1 MEFNELKSN
10 WKESSGTSKSQ
21 SELKIMTSIKS
32 NSKLKRI
39 RLKLIIEST
48 LLTLFLFSFYT
59 MLDGNT
65 KPIWLNILLGFSI
78 LLFIINGI
86 TGFLTLNN
94 PINGINLKESIE
106 TFLIKLKKLSIM
118 SIVCSLLFGGT
129 LILFLTDSVNLNQN
143 KYFLLIG
150 MIITLVIVVYFSY
163 RNWNYRINRIENVI
177 KELNVNQE

>member
-21 SELKIMTSIKS
+21 TELKIMTSIKS

-65 KPIWLNILLGFSI
+65 KPIWLNVLLGFSI

-86 TGFLTLNN
+86 IGYLTLHN
-94 PINGINLKESIE
+94 PIKGMNLKISIE
-106 TFLIKLKKLSIM
+106 TFLTKLKRLSIM
-118 SIVCSLLFGGT
+118 SIASSLFFGVS
-129 LILFLTDSVNLNQN
+129 LILFLTSTIDLIQN
-143 KYFLLIG
+143 KYLILIG
-150 MIITLVIVVYFSY
+150 MIITLLVAIYFSY
-163 RNWNYRINRIENVI
+163 RNWNYRINRFKNTMA
-177 KELNVNQE
+177 ELNMTE